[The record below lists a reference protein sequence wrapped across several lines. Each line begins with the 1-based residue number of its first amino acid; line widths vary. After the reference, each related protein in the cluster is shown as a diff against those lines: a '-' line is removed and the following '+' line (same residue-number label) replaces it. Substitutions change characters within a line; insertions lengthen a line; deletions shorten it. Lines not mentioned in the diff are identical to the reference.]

1 MGPAKVRNENNYVL
15 KSSLIGRNPIQIIY
29 EAQDGT
35 FSQRVVT
42 VYRMNE
48 LDILLWCHSKKG
60 VRSLKKESIL
70 SAR

>member
-1 MGPAKVRNENNYVL
+1 MGKLKEHSAHDYVL
-15 KSSLIGRNPIQIIY
+15 KSSLTGGKPIQIIY
-29 EAQDGT
+29 EAKDGT

-48 LDILLWCHSKKG
+48 LDILVWCHSKKG